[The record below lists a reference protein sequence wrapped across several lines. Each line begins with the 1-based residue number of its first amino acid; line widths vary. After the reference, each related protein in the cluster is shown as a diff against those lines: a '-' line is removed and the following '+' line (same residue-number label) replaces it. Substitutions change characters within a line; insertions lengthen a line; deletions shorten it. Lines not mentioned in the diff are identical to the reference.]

1 MLLAAPGVNLAL
13 ANGNGWTPLM
23 FACRHGHDDI
33 VDLLL
38 RAGASANQRAYDGA
52 TALYIAAQNG
62 HAAAATRLLRAPGI
76 DVSLTP
82 RNGFTPLRVAQET
95 GRAAVVAAL
104 LAHARQ
110 SS

>member
-1 MLLAAPGVNLAL
+1 M
-13 ANGNGWTPLM
+13 
-23 FACRHGHDDI
+23 CIRD
-33 VDLLL
+33 
-38 RAGASANQRAYDGA
+38 SQRAYDGA

-76 DVSLTP
+76 DIGLTP

>member
-1 MLLAAPGVNLAL
+1 
-13 ANGNGWTPLM
+13 M

-62 HAAAATRLLRAPGI
+62 HAAAATRLLRATRC
-76 DVSLTP
+76 D
-82 RNGFTPLRVAQET
+82 
-95 GRAAVVAAL
+95 AL
-104 LAHARQ
+104 LYEDAERLAERHLAPWGCVRRDA
-110 SS
+110 SRRS